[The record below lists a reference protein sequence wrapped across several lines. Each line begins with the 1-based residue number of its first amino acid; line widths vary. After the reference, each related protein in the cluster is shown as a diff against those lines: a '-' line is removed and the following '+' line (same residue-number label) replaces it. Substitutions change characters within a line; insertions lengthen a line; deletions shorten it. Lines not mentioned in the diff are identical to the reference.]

1 LSLSLVVVSWEC
13 AGYLTRLVASL
24 NRYLDP
30 SAELIVIDNASS
42 DDPRAAAELW
52 RGPVRFERLDT
63 NVGFG
68 TASNR
73 GVQLSQGDAVVL
85 LNPDTEL
92 LDDGLPRLAAFAL
105 EHQCIAGPR
114 LLNPD
119 RSVQPSASGSPVGA
133 WPWLGAVVPGRL
145 QPRFARTKTEPWRLG
160 SRTRVAWLSAACIA
174 APRDIL
180 QRLGP
185 FDPAIHLYAED
196 MDLGLRAGALGI
208 DSWFCPELSR
218 VAHRRR
224 GSTERRWPGGPEEPA
239 AINRRTVVRRTY
251 GPAAE
256 RRGWWAHRTNLRLRA
271 SAKRLLRKDAEA
283 ELSALAATRR
293 AA

>member
-13 AGYLTRLVASL
+13 ADHLARLVASL
-24 NRYLDP
+24 NRQLDP

-42 DDPRAAAELW
+42 DGPCAAAGQW
-52 RGPVRFERLDT
+52 HGKGRFERLDA
-63 NVGFG
+63 NIGFG
-68 TASNR
+68 AASNR
-73 GVQLSQGDAVVL
+73 GVQLSEADTIVL

-92 LDDGLPRLAAFAL
+92 LDGGLPRLATFAL

-119 RSVQPSASGSPVGA
+119 GSVQPSASGSPIGA
-133 WPWLGAVVPGRL
+133 WPWLGAVIPGRL
-145 QPRFARTKTEPWRLG
+145 QPRFARAKTEPWRLD
-160 SRTRVAWLSAACIA
+160 SRTRASWLSAACIA
-174 APRDIL
+174 APRALL

-208 DSWFCPELSR
+208 DSWFCPELTQI
-218 VAHRRR
+218 AHRRR
-224 GSTERRWPGGPEEPA
+224 GSTERRWPDGPEEAA
-239 AINRRTVVRRTY
+239 AINRRTVVRRAH

-256 RRGWWAHRTNLRLRA
+256 RRGWRAHRANLRLRA
-271 SAKRLLRKDAEA
+271 SAKRLLRKDAGA
-283 ELSALAATRR
+283 ELSALAAARR
-293 AA
+293 AS